1 MTPTYATQ
9 HQYVQLEDRVIRLLH
24 DWIFVRLAPLPE
36 RYRGSI
42 VLPEGETGTNL
53 RLGTVI
59 GYGPGRVDA
68 DGTVTYPDVERGE
81 VVVFH
86 RWNNEHKQGRAVG
99 QFLGKGSALIKPR
112 DVLVVLPPGSE
123 EVELA

>member
-1 MTPTYATQ
+1 MKLTHANQ
-9 HQYVQLEDRVIRLLH
+9 HRFVLIEDGMVCLMH

-36 RYRGSI
+36 KYRGTI

-53 RLGTVI
+53 RLGTVL
-59 GYGPGRVDA
+59 GYGPGRVA
-68 DGTVTYPDVERGE
+68 SDGTVTYPGVERGE

-86 RWNNEHKQGRAVG
+86 RWNNEHKQGRAIG
-99 QFLGKGSALIKPR
+99 QFLGEDSALIKPR